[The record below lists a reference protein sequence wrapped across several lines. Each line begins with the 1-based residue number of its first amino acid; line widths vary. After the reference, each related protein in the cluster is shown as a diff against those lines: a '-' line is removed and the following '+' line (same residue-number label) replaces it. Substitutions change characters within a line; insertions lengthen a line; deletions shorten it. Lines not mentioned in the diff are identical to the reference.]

1 MKLRSFL
8 VFSALS
14 LTFSAM
20 TASAQVNRPFL
31 ARLEIHG
38 PVVAHPVSSILT
50 IDRDGTVRRDN
61 RKIAEISGIV
71 ISELAATIDNV
82 DASDSLQDLD
92 AGKPSTVGGGA
103 RDYTVFPRNGASTEV
118 GVVKNNHRNFL
129 SRQFRFSQRIVD
141 ILNGFA
147 ALPVLSGC
155 ILPH

>member
-1 MKLRSFL
+1 M
-8 VFSALS
+8 A
-14 LTFSAM
+14 TP
-20 TASAQVNRPFL
+20 AQVKRPFL

-61 RKIAEISGIV
+61 RKIAEISGLV
-71 ISELAATIDNV
+71 IAELAATIDNV

-92 AGKPSTVGGGA
+92 AGKPNTVGGGA
-103 RDYTVFPRNGASTEV
+103 REYTVFLRSGALTEV

-147 ALPVLSGC
+147 ALPQPTGC